1 MWICQLRLICS
12 DARAGQT
19 HIDIQVFSDN
29 HFLGS
34 GDIISKM
41 DISNKTRLTITI
53 YFLYTI
59 YCAREKVE
67 TKLPLIKSAFVSQ
80 RLYPASSMS
89 IRNELKR
96 CLLITSMNRKEQ
108 LIVLSRRLQR
118 SVALCQ
124 SQLVV
129 PRHNDSVPLTI
140 HITRLLLQRCC

>member
-1 MWICQLRLICS
+1 M
-12 DARAGQT
+12 
-19 HIDIQVFSDN
+19 
-29 HFLGS
+29 
-34 GDIISKM
+34 
-41 DISNKTRLTITI
+41 
-53 YFLYTI
+53 YFLINTFYVQGILFPKLKFPTKLDKRSLYTFSI
-59 YCAREKVE
+59 LYCVCEKVE
-67 TKLPLIKSAFVSQ
+67 TKLPLIKAFVSQ

-96 CLLITSMNRKEQ
+96 CQLITFMNRKEQ